1 MQGSKGEFSGW
12 SLTRK
17 GVVMLT
23 IAFAARAFTVDG
35 SEESIRAVIRLT
47 AQTSVTLFCAVFA
60 ASSLRAVWRNDFS
73 RWLLRNRRYLG
84 VTFAYS
90 HFVHL
95 LALIALAGVSAE
107 FVAGLSAVTLI
118 FGGFAFVLI
127 GAMAAT
133 SNDRAV
139 AALGPVAWRRL
150 HTFGVYYLWF
160 LFLQSYLPRAL
171 TQAPGYWLPTG
182 ALLAAIGLRAYVRLR
197 PR

>member
-1 MQGSKGEFSGW
+1 MQGSKGAFSGW
-12 SLTRK
+12 SLTHK

-23 IAFAARAFTVDG
+23 IAFAARALTVDG

>member
-60 ASSLRAVWRNDFS
+60 ASSLRAVWPNDLS